1 MDHQLNNAIK
11 NARIKAGLSQEQLAE
26 LIGVDRT
33 YISFLET
40 GKRSPS
46 METFFQLLK
55 YLDIEL
61 DFLPYEWLKKLYF
74 VCKQYNLE
82 IETLADTINDPK
94 VIPMLRGKAFE
105 FTACKILNE
114 TLDPRKYQVSNPRLN
129 AQSTQKDI
137 DIELTDLI
145 STKQYAIE
153 CKLSAKGSFEYNV
166 KGQEDLVS
174 MKVKCM
180 RSRTLGQVAAQRKSK
195 NERIDSSLLMIHNDQ
210 YLSSDF
216 DFVITSI
223 ANAFY
228 KTNKDNGLYYW
239 SPSKD
244 GEFFLNLIG
253 VNNQEEAFYKTYIAK
268 SKDLAVYPE
277 NNIQCTRRKCESKK
291 NCGFIPNYPY
301 IYFHKST
308 GKVMHPWVE
317 TKNFMILLEDL
328 K

>member
-1 MDHQLNNAIK
+1 MDHQLKNAIK
-11 NARIKAGLSQEQLAE
+11 NARIQAGLSQEQLAE
-26 LIGVDRT
+26 LIAVDRT

-61 DFLPYEWLKKLYF
+61 DFLPCEWLKKLYF

-105 FTACKILNE
+105 FTACKIINGI
-114 TLDPRKYQVSNPRLN
+114 LDPCKYQVSNPRLN

-145 STKQYAIE
+145 STKKYAIE

-166 KGQEDLVS
+166 KGQENRVA

-195 NERIDSSLLMIHNDQ
+195 EEGIDANLLMIHNDQ
-210 YLSSDF
+210 YLCSDF

-239 SPSKD
+239 SPSQE
-244 GEFFLNLIG
+244 GEGFLNLIG
-253 VNNQEEAFYKTYIAK
+253 VNNQEEAFYKTYIAR

-277 NNIQCTRRKCESKK
+277 NNIQCTRKKCQSKS

-301 IYFHKST
+301 IYFNKNT
-308 GKVMHPWVE
+308 GKVIHPWIE
-317 TKNFMILLEDL
+317 TENFTILLKDL